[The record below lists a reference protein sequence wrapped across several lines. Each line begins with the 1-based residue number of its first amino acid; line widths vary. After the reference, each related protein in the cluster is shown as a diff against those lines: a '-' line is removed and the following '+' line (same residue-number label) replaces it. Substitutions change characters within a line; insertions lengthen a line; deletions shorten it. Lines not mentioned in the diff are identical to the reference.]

1 MSDNLTQKK
10 HKETAF
16 MHGKLPRLRL
26 PLSYNKKNDMKT
38 IFFMQF
44 QAKLKE
50 LYPNT

>member
-16 MHGKLPRLRL
+16 ICGKLPRLRL
-26 PLSYNKKNDMKT
+26 PISYNKKIDMET

-44 QAKLKE
+44 
-50 LYPNT
+50 